1 MCLRLYIHSYLQT
14 LQRWQRSVQ
23 TSIFPVWRNSWTR
36 CNRWCF
42 MLELSG
48 AASKKSNLVR
58 LLEATLGSLS
68 TQLLSE
74 MTETE
79 KGTKNLL
86 IRSVACDLKICL
98 NYRQENVTSSQKWS
112 GCKIVYYC
120 WSFSNLFFF
129 FLYRDSKEWR

>member
-1 MCLRLYIHSYLQT
+1 
-14 LQRWQRSVQ
+14 
-23 TSIFPVWRNSWTR
+23 
-36 CNRWCF
+36 
-42 MLELSG
+42 MLELSE

-98 NYRQENVTSSQKWS
+98 NYRQENVISSQKWS

-120 WSFSNLFFF
+120 WSFFNLFFF
-129 FLYRDSKEWR
+129 FTEIPKNGGDDKSKAVERNPSNISPGNGWIISKL